1 MWALETGP
9 GLQEG
14 RDHGLGRCSL
24 AGAILGAEAPSSWVH
39 FMGHVGQ
46 CSCTVP
52 GAHPCRASSLG
63 MVPLRVSSPPN
74 LGCPVG
80 VPGRSP
86 AVYRFTCPHSEH
98 DAPPRAGDAHT
109 CPPDAGRSPD
119 TESGPAQAGRRHRGP
134 RAMPP
139 FFPSCCP
146 ERRLSRL
153 GAVSFCLE
161 TSTHRRIPMRKKGT
175 G

>member
-98 DAPPRAGDAHT
+98 DAPPGPETLTPAHQMQEGARTRSLGLPRRGGDT
-109 CPPDAGRSPD
+109 GVPEPCLRSFL
-119 TESGPAQAGRRHRGP
+119 PAALNEGW
-134 RAMPP
+134 
-139 FFPSCCP
+139 SK
-146 ERRLSRL
+146 L